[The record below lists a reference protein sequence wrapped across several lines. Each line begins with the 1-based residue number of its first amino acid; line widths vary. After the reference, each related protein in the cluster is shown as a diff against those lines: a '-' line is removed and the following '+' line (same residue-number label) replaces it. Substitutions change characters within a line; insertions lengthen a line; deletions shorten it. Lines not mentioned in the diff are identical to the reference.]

1 MNNRRLLYGS
11 AILIVSL
18 MLISPNLVNSVMA
31 NGPAVVY
38 SETFYGRVNARFTE
52 SLGHQYYT
60 GTGWAMA
67 YITVTVYEDNTV
79 QLVFNFPFWTEVYY
93 GKIRRMVNTTFYMFI
108 AASQTTMGEGM
119 DKVRMFI
126 MITPSGLNLVLSYI
140 VVDYGGM
147 MSPQYISVNGDGG
160 GPYILTYQYR
170 FRGTY
175 SAGD

>member
-38 SETFYGRVNARFTE
+38 SETFYGTVNARFTE
-52 SLGHQYYT
+52 TMGYEFYT
-60 GTGWAMA
+60 GTGSEPA

-79 QLVFNFPFWTEVYY
+79 QLTFNFPSWTEVYY

-108 AASQTTMGEGM
+108 AASQTTVGEGM
-119 DKVRMFI
+119 EKVRMFI
-126 MITPSGLNLVLSYI
+126 MITPSGLNLVLTCI
-140 VVDYGGM
+140 LVDYGGVRG
-147 MSPQYISVNGDGG
+147 PLYINGEGG
-160 GPYILTYQYR
+160 GPYVFTYQYR
-170 FRGTY
+170 VRAAYYTG
-175 SAGD
+175 GL